1 MAAAQSSST
10 VIGRLSRG
18 ANRLRRL
25 LPTNGLRQLDRY
37 VLSTWLRLFVLA
49 ALGLPL
55 VAIFFNLTDM
65 LSKLLDRGLTMR
77 EIAISYVFA
86 IPEYAFLVMPA
97 AVLLATVFTVVGMS
111 RHSELTAAKAGGQS
125 FHRIMRPIFVASGL
139 AAVLTFAVGELAP
152 WATSRQLEI
161 QKAKQARPTR
171 ARFNFV
177 YSGDAGWVYTVR
189 SLDVASRQLKQ
200 VMFERQG
207 TGLEYPG
214 LVLTADS
221 ASYDD
226 SLKVWRLRT
235 GASRVIAG
243 PGRQATFN
251 FRTMRL
257 RALRQSPADL
267 LAESKA
273 PDEMRFAEL
282 GRYIEALKRSGN
294 DANKLI
300 VEQALKLALP
310 ATCLIIALFGAPLA
324 VTTPRAGP
332 AGGVAISLATA
343 LIFLLLTQLTKAVGA
358 GGVINPLVAAW
369 FPNVIFLFAGLVLL
383 ARVRT

>member
-1 MAAAQSSST
+1 
-10 VIGRLSRG
+10 VIRT
-18 ANRLRRL
+18 L
-25 LPTNGLRQLDRY
+25 LAKGVRWLKRKLAGHGLRHLDRY
-37 VLSTWLRLFVLA
+37 VLGTWLRLFVMA

-55 VAIFFNLTDM
+55 IAIFFNLTDM
-65 LSKLLDRGLTMR
+65 LSKLLDRGLSMR
-77 EIAISYVFA
+77 EILVSYVYA
-86 IPEYAFLVMPA
+86 LPEYAFLVMPA
-97 AVLLATVFTVVGMS
+97 AVLLATVFTVGGMG

-125 FHRIMRPIFVASGL
+125 FHRLMRPLFIAAGL
-139 AAVLTFAVGELAP
+139 ATVLAFGVGELAP

-189 SLDVASRQLKQ
+189 SLDVANRQLKQ

-207 TGLEYPG
+207 TGLDYPG

-226 SLKVWRLRT
+226 SLRVWRLRT

-243 PGRQATFN
+243 PGQQATFS
-251 FRTMRL
+251 FRSMRL

-267 LAESKA
+267 LAESKG

-282 GRYIEALKRSGN
+282 GRYIDALKRSGN

-332 AGGVAISLATA
+332 AAGVAISLAVA
-343 LIFLLLTQLTKAVGA
+343 LIFLLLTQLTKAIGA

-369 FPNVIFLFAGLVLL
+369 FPNVIFLFGGLVLL
-383 ARVRT
+383 AKVRT

>member
-1 MAAAQSSST
+1 MQKPVAKAM
-10 VIGRLSRG
+10 
-18 ANRLRRL
+18 RRL
-25 LPTNGLRQLDRY
+25 ARNLPVKGLRQLDRY
-37 VLSTWLRLFVLA
+37 ILGTWLRLFVMA

-77 EIAISYVFA
+77 EIVVSYVYA

-97 AVLLATVFTVVGMS
+97 AVLLATVFTVVGMG

-125 FHRIMRPIFVASGL
+125 FHRLMRPLFIAAAL
-139 AAVLTFAVGELAP
+139 AAVLAFGVGELAP
-152 WATSRQLEI
+152 WATARQLEI

-200 VMFERQG
+200 LMLERQG
-207 TGLEYPG
+207 TGLDYPG

-221 ASYDD
+221 ATYDD

-235 GASRVIAG
+235 GASRVIAS
-243 PGRQATFN
+243 PGKQATFS
-251 FRTMRL
+251 FHSMQL

-267 LAESKA
+267 LAESKG

-282 GRYIEALKRSGN
+282 GRYIDALKRSGN

-324 VTTPRAGP
+324 VTSPRAGP
-332 AGGVAISLATA
+332 AGGVAISLAIA
-343 LIFLLLTQLTKAVGA
+343 LIFLLLTQLTKAIGA

-369 FPNVIFLFAGLVLL
+369 FPNVIFLFAALVLL
-383 ARVRT
+383 AKVRT

>member
-1 MAAAQSSST
+1 MSRS
-10 VIGRLSRG
+10 RLLQV
-18 ANRLRRL
+18 LRRL
-25 LPTNGLRQLDRY
+25 KRTLSGHGLRQLDRY
-37 VLSTWLRLFVLA
+37 VLSTWIRLFVLA

-77 EIAISYVFA
+77 EITISYVYA
-86 IPEYAFLVMPA
+86 IPEYAFMVMPA

-125 FHRIMRPIFVASGL
+125 FHRIMRPLFIASGL
-139 AAVLTFAVGELAP
+139 AAVLTFGVGELAP

-189 SLDVASRQLKQ
+189 SLDVATRQLKQ
-200 VMFERQG
+200 VMFEREG
-207 TGLEYPG
+207 NGLEYPG

-221 ASYDD
+221 ATYDD
-226 SLKVWRLRT
+226 SLKSWRLRT

-243 PGRQATFN
+243 PGRQATFS
-251 FRTMRL
+251 FRSMRL

-267 LAESKA
+267 LAESKG

-310 ATCLIIALFGAPLA
+310 ATCLIIAMFGAPLA

-343 LIFLLLTQLTKAVGA
+343 LIFLLLTQLTKAIGS
-358 GGVINPLVAAW
+358 GGVIDPMVAAW
-369 FPNVIFLFAGLVLL
+369 FPNVIFLFAALVLL

>member
-1 MAAAQSSST
+1 
-10 VIGRLSRG
+10 VIGKLVAKGIRDLKRNLRL
-18 ANRLRRL
+18 
-25 LPTNGLRQLDRY
+25 NGLRQLDRY
-37 VLSTWLRLFVLA
+37 VLGSWVRLFVMA

-55 VAIFFNLTDM
+55 IAIFFNLTDM

-77 EIAISYVFA
+77 QILISYVYA

-97 AVLLATVFTVVGMS
+97 AVLLATVFTVGGMG

-125 FHRIMRPIFVASGL
+125 FHRLMRPLFIAAGL
-139 AAVLTFAVGELAP
+139 AAILTFGVGELAP
-152 WATSRQLEI
+152 WATARQLEM
-161 QKAKQARPTR
+161 QKAKQARPTQS
-171 ARFNFV
+171 RFNFV

-189 SLDVASRQLKQ
+189 SLDIASRQLKQ
-200 VMFERQG
+200 IMFERQG
-207 TGLEYPG
+207 TGLDYPG

-226 SLKVWRLRT
+226 ARKVWRLRT
-235 GASRVIAG
+235 GSSRVIAG
-243 PGRQATFN
+243 PGQQATFS
-251 FRTMRL
+251 FRSMRL

-267 LAESKA
+267 LAESKG

-332 AGGVAISLATA
+332 AGGVAISLAIA
-343 LIFLLLTQLTKAVGA
+343 LIFLLLTQLTKAIGA

-383 ARVRT
+383 AKVRT